1 MKNKYLLS
9 LIPVFLGVICLII
22 SQIVGTTIK
31 PDGTLVEPAFFLI
44 PVSYIFFFSGG
55 ISILCV
61 VISSK
66 LKKSK

>member
-9 LIPVFLGVICLII
+9 LIPVLLGVICLII
-22 SQIVGTTIK
+22 YASVGSTVK
-31 PDGTLVEPAFFLI
+31 PDGTLEEPFFLI

-61 VISSK
+61 AISSK